1 MSMFSVGSV
10 MSKGSALS
18 CQSDWSLMSFQ
29 SSGGVMGSRT
39 DGPLRKVGPPV
50 VLAGIATGALL
61 GYLHWRRTR

>member
-1 MSMFSVGSV
+1 
-10 MSKGSALS
+10 
-18 CQSDWSLMSFQ
+18 
-29 SSGGVMGSRT
+29 MGSRT